1 MFKRRKEINYDK
13 LIKNVEREPGT
24 LPTFLFGD
32 DEKEKEDG
40 KYPYPISKT
49 LAIKIAEENYTLKE
63 DFLKIIN
70 SNEISFVHFY
80 DYTTDVIEK
89 DGRKYW
95 QIQANKGKYFWVEL
109 KRKHANHK
117 ERELN
122 ADDFRLL
129 RCLIDVE
136 NGDYIYYPNVE
147 SYEERIVKYNTSKEI
162 DLSEIF
168 GIKHNNNFENE
179 IIFPTLENKD
189 SNL

>member
-24 LPTFLFGD
+24 LPTFLFED

-95 QIQANKGKYFWVEL
+95 QIHVNKGKYFWVE
-109 KRKHANHK
+109 
-117 ERELN
+117 
-122 ADDFRLL
+122 
-129 RCLIDVE
+129 
-136 NGDYIYYPNVE
+136 
-147 SYEERIVKYNTSKEI
+147 
-162 DLSEIF
+162 
-168 GIKHNNNFENE
+168 
-179 IIFPTLENKD
+179 
-189 SNL
+189 